1 MNWKIKTKEEI
12 VRIHDFDEHFMNPR
26 RALKKISVEIVCIP
40 HASQSFFIQF
50 SRLWKT
56 DWNLFSSSFQT
67 TISIDFYIAHTNIY
81 AQYFTITQIRW
92 QYKIC
97 DEIYN

>member
-1 MNWKIKTKEEI
+1 MISMSTLWIPG
-12 VRIHDFDEHFMNPR
+12 EH
-26 RALKKISVEIVCIP
+26 LKKISVEIVCIP

-50 SRLWKT
+50 SRLECSNQAILLWKT
-56 DWNLFSSSFQT
+56 DWNLFLSSFQT

-81 AQYFTITQIRW
+81 AQYFTFTQILW